1 MFNQCL
7 LEGEFPKCL
16 KIAEVIPIFKKGSAT
31 NVSNYR
37 PISLLSQFDKIF
49 EKIIYNRI
57 IDFIEKYNL
66 LSDHQFGFRQNSST
80 IHAVTYI
87 YDNLIKNIDK
97 GLYSCCIFLD
107 LSKAFDTVDHHILLC
122 KLKNYFGIQ
131 GKSLN
136 LIKSYLTNRRQ
147 YTKISNN
154 FSDELEI
161 NCGVPQGSC
170 LGPLLFLLY
179 INDLPLASQMNTT
192 LYADDTYLMMSDL
205 NLTSLQN
212 RINIE
217 LKNIDFWL
225 RKNKLSLNFS
235 KSTFLLI
242 HKQPSR
248 TIKSTFE
255 IKINDIMLTR
265 SPIVKYLGLFIDQ
278 NLNWIPHVKSLSFHL
293 ARYTGLFYKLKLYT
307 NMDTM
312 KLLYHSLINSKLQYG
327 IIVWGATFKTYLS
340 EVNVRINRVIR
351 ALSSSNLYT
360 PMSSLYKKL
369 NLLKLEDLY
378 KVELGKFMYL
388 YYNKKTPKIFNSFF

>member
-1 MFNQCL
+1 M
-7 LEGEFPKCL
+7 
-16 KIAEVIPIFKKGSAT
+16 
-31 NVSNYR
+31 
-37 PISLLSQFDKIF
+37 
-49 EKIIYNRI
+49 
-57 IDFIEKYNL
+57 
-66 LSDHQFGFRQNSST
+66 
-80 IHAVTYI
+80 
-87 YDNLIKNIDK
+87 
-97 GLYSCCIFLD
+97 
-107 LSKAFDTVDHHILLC
+107 LC
-122 KLKNYFGIQ
+122 KLKNYFGIR

-147 YTKISNN
+147 YTKTSNN
-154 FSDELEI
+154 FSDELET
-161 NCGVPQGSC
+161 NCEVPQGSG

-205 NLTSLQN
+205 NLTSVQN

-217 LKNIDFWL
+217 FKNIDFWL

-293 ARYTGLFYKLKLYT
+293 AGYTGLFYKLKLYN

-312 KLLYHSLINSKLQYG
+312 KLLYHSLINSKLQYE

-340 EVNVRINRVIR
+340 EVNVRINSTRIIR

-388 YYNKKTPKIFNSFF
+388 YYNKKTPKIFNSFFFKLQKFTLTIQDKYLTLRFFYRECQKHVLKTQFRTKVQRFGQN

>member
-1 MFNQCL
+1 M
-7 LEGEFPKCL
+7 
-16 KIAEVIPIFKKGSAT
+16 
-31 NVSNYR
+31 
-37 PISLLSQFDKIF
+37 
-49 EKIIYNRI
+49 
-57 IDFIEKYNL
+57 
-66 LSDHQFGFRQNSST
+66 
-80 IHAVTYI
+80 
-87 YDNLIKNIDK
+87 
-97 GLYSCCIFLD
+97 
-107 LSKAFDTVDHHILLC
+107 LC
-122 KLKNYFGIQ
+122 KLKNYFGIR

-136 LIKSYLTNRRQ
+136 LLIIKSYLTNRRQ
-147 YTKISNN
+147 YTKILNN
-154 FSDELEI
+154 FSDELET
-161 NCGVPQGSC
+161 NCRVPQGSC
-170 LGPLLFLLY
+170 LGPLFISFSLY
-179 INDLPLASQMNTT
+179 HNDLPLASQMNTT

-293 ARYTGLFYKLKLYT
+293 ARYTGLFYTLKLYT

-340 EVNVRINRVIR
+340 EVNVRINRIIR

-388 YYNKKTPKIFNSFF
+388 YYNKKTPKIFNSFFKKITEFTLTIQDKYLTLRFFYRECQNMYSKLNFVQRYKDLVKTKTRVEKLTLECI